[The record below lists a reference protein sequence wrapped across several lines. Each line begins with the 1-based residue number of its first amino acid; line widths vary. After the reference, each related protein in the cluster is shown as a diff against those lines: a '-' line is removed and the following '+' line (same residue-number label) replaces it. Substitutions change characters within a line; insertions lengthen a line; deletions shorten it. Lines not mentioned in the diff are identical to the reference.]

1 MLVGAFNQEKA
12 LVGAFSVIVKTD
24 CATDG
29 ALYTIQHHSLTLSLF
44 QGRASLRW
52 WQWCLCAVI
61 NIEVRVLTQQSHLLS
76 IFDHQNC
83 LRHFAEPRKINHPNK
98 GKHMIRK
105 WTKKHGWVPYFIII
119 HTWVYVIF
127 FTLHYMDMVG
137 NKNWWRTLF
146 FLLCWQRQGINTRPH
161 TINITYE
168 EFCPSDVSRNSVH
181 YIPSIFDEP
190 WSYERV

>member
-1 MLVGAFNQEKA
+1 MEHYTVLLINLVFVPGPGLTPLMAVV
-12 LVGAFSVIVKTD
+12 LVCSYKYWSHDVDTAEPSIVY
-24 CATDG
+24 
-29 ALYTIQHHSLTLSLF
+29 LWSSELF
-44 QGRASLRW
+44 TSLRR
-52 WQWCLCAVI
+52 A
-61 NIEVRVLTQQSHLLS
+61 
-76 IFDHQNC
+76 
-83 LRHFAEPRKINHPNK
+83 AEDKPSEQRKTNDQE
-98 GKHMIRK
+98 MD
-105 WTKKHGWVPYFIII
+105 KKHGWVPYFIII